1 VENGANTMNFK
12 IIEIVGEFALS
23 SSCGQQLYD
32 LIFPLLKSS
41 NAVELDF
48 SGVNVVASAFFNV
61 AIGQLLQDFDA
72 DDLNHRLRIV
82 NIDPNAESVLRHVL
96 TNAKLYYADAKYQAA
111 VDSTMEEYAE
121 SM

>member
-1 VENGANTMNFK
+1 MNFK

-32 LIFPLLKSS
+32 LIFPLLKAST
-41 NAVELDF
+41 AVELDF

-72 DDLNHRLRIV
+72 DDLNQRLKIV
-82 NIDPNAESVLRHVL
+82 NINPNAESVLRHVL
-96 TNAKLYYADAKYQAA
+96 ANAKRYYGEPKYRAA
-111 VDSTMEEYAE
+111 VDSTMEEYAA
-121 SM
+121 SF